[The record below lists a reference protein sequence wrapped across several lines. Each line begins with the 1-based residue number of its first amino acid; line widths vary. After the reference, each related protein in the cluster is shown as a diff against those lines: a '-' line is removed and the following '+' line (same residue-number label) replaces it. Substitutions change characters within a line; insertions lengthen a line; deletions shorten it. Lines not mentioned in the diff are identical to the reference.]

1 MWGAS
6 LSFEDSIALKTVA
19 VMLIVDSGKCVV
31 KYVLGKKTSD
41 VGKDLFIIYYS
52 RLMVTFS
59 KV

>member
-31 KYVLGKKTSD
+31 KYVLGKKASD
-41 VGKDLFIIYYS
+41 VGKDLFIII
-52 RLMVTFS
+52 RD
-59 KV
+59 

>member
-31 KYVLGKKTSD
+31 KYVLGKKHQMLEKIYS
-41 VGKDLFIIYYS
+41 LFII
-52 RLMVTFS
+52 
-59 KV
+59 KD

>member
-6 LSFEDSIALKTVA
+6 LSFEDSIALKNCSCN
-19 VMLIVDSGKCVV
+19 VDSRFWECVV
-31 KYVLGKKTSD
+31 KYILGKKASD

>member
-19 VMLIVDSGKCVV
+19 VMLIVDSGN
-31 KYVLGKKTSD
+31 VLSNMFWGKKASD